1 MPRDQVGFG
10 AQETTY
16 ICTLTKTLNM
26 IIGLFANFYTSQIPH
41 AGSSP
46 IDNDLLVPTDL
57 LLILSLSLSIICVLL
72 VMGFL
77 FNSACKIAALNG

>member
-1 MPRDQVGFG
+1 
-10 AQETTY
+10 
-16 ICTLTKTLNM
+16 M

-41 AGSSP
+41 AGLS

-57 LLILSLSLSIICVLL
+57 LFIRSLSISIICVLL
-72 VMGFL
+72 LMGFL